1 MTVGPAMDMPIMHDS
16 DRYDF
21 VRDIGSGNF
30 GVARLMRDKH
40 TKELVAVKYIERG
53 DKVSFVISLVLSILL
68 WNLPF
73 LSLFSWSN
81 YWCFFLRCVW
91 FPYLVF
97 SSVVG
102 NKFW

>member
-1 MTVGPAMDMPIMHDS
+1 MNPPTMDMPIMHDS

-53 DKVSFVISLVLSILL
+53 DKVSFHHFPLITM
-68 WNLPF
+68 F
-73 LSLFSWSN
+73 GCLFIHHDVS
-81 YWCFFLRCVW
+81 
-91 FPYLVF
+91 
-97 SSVVG
+97 
-102 NKFW
+102 